1 MIYTQRAETN
11 GTCLLTR
18 SGHKT
23 QQIKRKHNERQIRW
37 QSNKSN
43 YTERK
48 NNRIDKRHQA
58 KVRRVGYVTNKTNK
72 KKTKQI
78 KLEKIQT
85 SSQYFVLGPPEF
97 TFGAGRFKRHAA
109 ILEEL

>member
-23 QQIKRKHNERQIRW
+23 QQIKRKHTERQIRW

-58 KVRRVGYVTNKTNK
+58 KVRRVGYVTNKTNNK
-72 KKTKQI
+72 KNQI

-85 SSQYFVLGPPEF
+85 SSQYFVLGPLEF
-97 TFGAGRFKRHAA
+97 AFGAGRFKRHAA